1 VLKRTIILSI
11 LGAFMFQAVV
21 YNGCLYAFT
30 LLAKFEEK
38 TVNAQWITFSEQ
50 QYSKLKLNDTEFS
63 YNNNL
68 YDIIS
73 SKTENGTIS
82 LLCKVD
88 GKEKDF
94 LEKLIEGF
102 KQSKTKKYIAFTFVA
117 DTIKSFEFLIG
128 INDANTIKHLCFSS
142 SIQEKILERTIPPP
156 KV

>member
-1 VLKRTIILSI
+1 
-11 LGAFMFQAVV
+11 MFQAIV

-38 TVNAQWITFSEQ
+38 TGNAQWISFSEQ

-63 YNNNL
+63 YNNNM

-88 GKEKDF
+88 AKEKDF

-102 KQSKTKKYIAFTFVA
+102 KQSKTKKYIAFTFLG
-117 DTIKSFEFLIG
+117 DTTRLFEFLIG
-128 INDANTIKHLCFSS
+128 INHVDVIKHLCFSS
-142 SIQEKILERTIPPP
+142 SIQEKILDRTIPPP
-156 KV
+156 KA

>member
-1 VLKRTIILSI
+1 MLKRTIILSI
-11 LGAFMFQAVV
+11 LGAFMFQAIV

-38 TVNAQWITFSEQ
+38 TGNAQWISFSEL

-68 YDIIS
+68 YDVIN
-73 SKTENGTIS
+73 SKAENGTIK

-88 GKEKDF
+88 AKEKDF

-102 KQSKTKKYIAFTFVA
+102 KQNKTKKHIGFLVIAELTKCYKLVA
-117 DTIKSFEFLIG
+117 NTS
-128 INDANTIKHLCFSS
+128 NSNTIKHICFIS
-142 SIQEKILERTIPPP
+142 SILDNSLERSIPPP